1 MRLGRSITAYV
12 CVSYSDDFTSTN
24 ANANKAGNTMLDCV
38 CNGHP
43 PSSKV
48 DTITFAEAAPGVA
61 ALVSPATVQTIV
73 AVGDAGAAAVD
84 MVSSNVPENEL
95 AADTVTF
102 DGLMLEQDGAP
113 AVTLKA
119 AKRKPETET
128 SFIEAELIS
137 GVTTNDTVKIARLEA
152 AT

>member
-1 MRLGRSITAYV
+1 M
-12 CVSYSDDFTSTN
+12 C
-24 ANANKAGNTMLDCV
+24 CV

-43 PSSKV
+43 LSSKV
-48 DTITFAEAAPGVA
+48 DKLTLAEAAPVVA
-61 ALVSPATVQTIV
+61 ALVSPATVQTIA

-84 MVSSNVPENEL
+84 MVSSNEPENGL
-95 AADTVTF
+95 KAADTVTF
-102 DGLMLEQDGAP
+102 DGLMLEQDGAA

-128 SFIEAELIS
+128 TFIEAELIS
-137 GVTTNDTVKIARLEA
+137 GVTTNDTVKIVRLEA

>member
-1 MRLGRSITAYV
+1 
-12 CVSYSDDFTSTN
+12 
-24 ANANKAGNTMLDCV
+24 MLDCI

-43 PSSKV
+43 LPSKV
-48 DTITFAEAAPGVA
+48 DKLTLAKAAPGVA

-73 AVGDAGAAAVD
+73 AVGDAGATAVD

-95 AADTVTF
+95 KAADTVTF

-113 AVTLKA
+113 SDALKA
-119 AKRKPETET
+119 AKCKPETET

-137 GVTTNDTVKIARLEA
+137 GVTTNDTVKIVRLEA

>member
-1 MRLGRSITAYV
+1 
-12 CVSYSDDFTSTN
+12 
-24 ANANKAGNTMLDCV
+24 MLDCI

-43 PSSKV
+43 LSSKV
-48 DTITFAEAAPGVA
+48 DKLTLAEAAPGFA

-84 MVSSNVPENEL
+84 MVSSNVPENGL
-95 AADTVTF
+95 KAADTVTF

-113 AVTLKA
+113 AATLKA

-128 SFIEAELIS
+128 SLKADEAT
-137 GVTTNDTVKIARLEA
+137 GEA
-152 AT
+152 ATNVTVNTTLVVSAT

>member
-1 MRLGRSITAYV
+1 
-12 CVSYSDDFTSTN
+12 
-24 ANANKAGNTMLDCV
+24 MLDCI

-43 PSSKV
+43 LSSKV
-48 DTITFAEAAPGVA
+48 DKLTLAEAAPGVA

-73 AVGDAGAAAVD
+73 ADGDTGAAAVD
-84 MVSSNVPENEL
+84 MVSSNVPENGL
-95 AADTVTF
+95 KSADTVTF

-113 AVTLKA
+113 AATLKA

-128 SFIEAELIS
+128 SFIGAELIS
-137 GVTTNDTVKIARLEA
+137 GVTTNDTVKIVRLEA

>member
-1 MRLGRSITAYV
+1 
-12 CVSYSDDFTSTN
+12 
-24 ANANKAGNTMLDCV
+24 MLDCV

-43 PSSKV
+43 LSSKV
-48 DTITFAEAAPGVA
+48 DKLTLAEAAPVVA
-61 ALVSPATVQTIV
+61 ELVNPATLHTTA

-84 MVSSNVPENEL
+84 MVSSNVPENGL
-95 AADTVTF
+95 KAADTVTF

-119 AKRKPETET
+119 TKRKPETET

-137 GVTTNDTVKIARLEA
+137 GVTTNDTVKIVRLEA

>member
-1 MRLGRSITAYV
+1 
-12 CVSYSDDFTSTN
+12 
-24 ANANKAGNTMLDCV
+24 MLDCV

-43 PSSKV
+43 LSSKV
-48 DTITFAEAAPGVA
+48 DKLTLAEAAPVVA

-84 MVSSNVPENEL
+84 MVSSNVPENGL
-95 AADTVTF
+95 NAADTVTF
-102 DGLMLEQDGAP
+102 DGLMLKQDGAP

-137 GVTTNDTVKIARLEA
+137 GVTTNDTVKIVRLEA

>member
-1 MRLGRSITAYV
+1 
-12 CVSYSDDFTSTN
+12 
-24 ANANKAGNTMLDCV
+24 MLDCI

-43 PSSKV
+43 LSSKV
-48 DTITFAEAAPGVA
+48 DKLTLAEAAPGVA

-84 MVSSNVPENEL
+84 MVSSNVPGNGL
-95 AADTVTF
+95 KAADTVTF

-128 SFIEAELIS
+128 SLKADEAT
-137 GVTTNDTVKIARLEA
+137 GEA
-152 AT
+152 ATNVTVNTTLVESAT

>member
-1 MRLGRSITAYV
+1 
-12 CVSYSDDFTSTN
+12 
-24 ANANKAGNTMLDCV
+24 MLDCI

-43 PSSKV
+43 LSSKV
-48 DTITFAEAAPGVA
+48 DKLTLAKAAPGVA
-61 ALVSPATVQTIV
+61 ELVSPATVQTIV

-95 AADTVTF
+95 KAADTVTF

-113 AVTLKA
+113 SDTLEA

-128 SFIEAELIS
+128 SLKAAELIS
-137 GVTTNDTVKIARLEA
+137 GVTTNDTVKIVRLEA

>member
-1 MRLGRSITAYV
+1 MACV
-12 CVSYSDDFTSTN
+12 CVSYSDDFTLTN
-24 ANANKAGNTMLDCV
+24 SNANKAGNAMLDCV

-43 PSSKV
+43 LSSKV
-48 DTITFAEAAPGVA
+48 DKITLAEAAPGVA
-61 ALVSPATVQTIV
+61 ALVSPATVQTIA

-84 MVSSNVPENEL
+84 MVSSNVPGNGL
-95 AADTVTF
+95 KAADTVTF

-119 AKRKPETET
+119 AKSKPETET

-137 GVTTNDTVKIARLEA
+137 GVTTNDTVKIVRLEA